1 MSDQSVIKYDW
12 RLKLDN
18 YCWKANI
25 ESPTYNTFSDRR
37 GCFQIISSQI
47 GFPVGVELGVELKV
61 QWSRTENACLM
72 LNSENVSADCL
83 VLIIGGRTAWSC
95 TVTVTG
101 RGTYAARYW
110 YDGRFVDNAKEDA
123 AEVALKILDPQGQS
137 GQTSSQ
143 EPFQGYIERR

>member
-37 GCFQIISSQI
+37 
-47 GFPVGVELGVELKV
+47 
-61 QWSRTENACLM
+61 
-72 LNSENVSADCL
+72 
-83 VLIIGGRTAWSC
+83 GGRTAWSC